1 MGQSPNR
8 LLAMVVGAIYLVLG
22 GLGFVASAGHAFFG
36 TKGGMLLGVFE
47 VNAFQN
53 IVHILFGAALL
64 MAGTSPVRA
73 AKTVNTVVGTACLVL
88 GIVGLYLVDGPAN
101 VFALN
106 APDQTLHLATA
117 VVLLAAGLGADRVQR
132 PAVPLN

>member
-1 MGQSPNR
+1 MARSPNR
-8 LLAMVVGAIYLVLG
+8 LLAIVVGVVYLLLG
-22 GLGFVASAGHAFFG
+22 GFGFLASSAHAFFG
-36 TKGGMLLGVFE
+36 TRGGLLLGVFE

-53 IVHILFGAALL
+53 IIHVLFGAALL
-64 MAGTSPVRA
+64 MAGVSHLRA
-73 AKTVNTVVGTACLVL
+73 AKTVNTVVGAACLVL

-106 APDQTLHLATA
+106 APDQTLHFATA